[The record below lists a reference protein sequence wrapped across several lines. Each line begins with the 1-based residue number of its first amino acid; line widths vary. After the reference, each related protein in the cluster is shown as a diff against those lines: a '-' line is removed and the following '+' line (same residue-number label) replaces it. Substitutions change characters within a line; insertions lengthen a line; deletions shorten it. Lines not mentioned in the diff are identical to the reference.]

1 MRQEDDGMAELPRIT
16 TARLLLR
23 PFTMADATD
32 VQRLAGD
39 RDVASTMAS
48 IPLPYEDGIAEQWI
62 ATHHRRFE
70 QGTSLDLAITMA
82 PGGTLVGAIGLRFEP
97 EHDRAELGYWI
108 GKPYWG
114 RGYATEAARALVQY
128 GFDRL
133 GLHRIYARHLTRNPA
148 SGNVLHKIGM
158 THEGHRRQ
166 HEKKWGIREDD
177 ELYGMLKDDPRP

>member
-1 MRQEDDGMAELPRIT
+1 MTELPSLK

-23 PFTMADATD
+23 PFRLTDADD

-39 RDVASTMAS
+39 RDIASTTAS
-48 IPLPYEDGIAEQWI
+48 IPHPYDDGIAEQWI
-62 ATHHRRFE
+62 ATHQRHFA
-70 QGTSLDLAITMA
+70 QGTWLDLAITLDPA
-82 PGGTLVGAIGLRFEP
+82 GALVGAIGLRFEP

-128 GFDRL
+128 GFETL
-133 GLHRIYARHLTRNPA
+133 GLHRIYARHFTRNPA
-148 SGNVLHKIGM
+148 SGNVLQKIGM

-166 HEKKWGIREDD
+166 HEKKWGIYEDE
-177 ELYGMLKDDPRP
+177 ELYGMLRDERTP